1 MARHVSYWL
10 VPAAEPKEFFQGLID
25 ALGKTHQAPSFV
37 PHVTIYSGESAAADD
52 PQAIIAQ
59 STWDVQEVRLDI
71 ERVSQTDLFTKSLF
85 VQFHQSE
92 PLTRIADRMRHLSAS
107 PSMYELNP
115 HLSLI
120 YKHMESRD
128 KRAIASRLQLSTSV
142 VLFDAVWAI
151 GSEGTPRVEEDVRSW
166 QVLCRKSLGSP
177 KGRTT

>member
-1 MARHVSYWL
+1 MAIHVSYWL
-10 VPAAEPKEFFQGLID
+10 VPAAEPREFLQGLID
-25 ALGKTHQAPSFV
+25 ALGQTHQAPSFV
-37 PHVTIYSGESAAADD
+37 PHVTIYSGESAVADD

-71 ERVSQTDLFTKSLF
+71 DRVSYTDLFTKSLF

-128 KRAIASRLQLSTSV
+128 KRAIASGLQLPASV
-142 VLFDAVWAI
+142 IPFDAVWAI
-151 GSEGTPRVEEDVRSW
+151 ASAGTPRAEEDVRGW
-166 QVLCRKSLGSP
+166 QVLCRESLGAP
-177 KGRTT
+177 K